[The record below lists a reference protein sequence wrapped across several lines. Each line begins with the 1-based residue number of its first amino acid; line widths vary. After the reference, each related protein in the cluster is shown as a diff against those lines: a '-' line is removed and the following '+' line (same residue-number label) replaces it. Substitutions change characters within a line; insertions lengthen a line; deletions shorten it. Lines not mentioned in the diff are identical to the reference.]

1 MEKCIGGNAM
11 EIVKA
16 PTDPEKNR
24 PFFYIVKDKDFFSE
38 DDGDRGISYLHQS
51 DGRLISS
58 AKYTGNIED
67 ESMLK
72 LLETVD
78 GFKKLV
84 HSVGVSVEMD
94 DSDTECE
101 FVFQMYGKEDLYGGG
116 ANLISVQKADGS
128 EKRIYMS
135 DINWTEDDNVPGQ
148 IKLYTPK
155 PYQKGFITVRL
166 YLNDGYEAPEQ
177 IEEKPVDVNGDAYKN
192 MIKAS
197 LVQAGNP
204 YRLQRL
210 YEKAKAGK
218 DVYLTFIGG
227 SITQGAGAT
236 PINTECYAYKSFVGI
251 KKLLGDTEN
260 IHFIKAGV
268 GGTPSELGMIRFE
281 RDVLRDGEVTPDLVV
296 VEFAVNDDGDETK
309 GDCYESLVRKA
320 LGLPGEPAVLLLFSV
335 FSDDYNLQER
345 LIPVGKRY
353 DLPMASVKNA
363 VVPNFYN
370 RQERVLTKNQYFY
383 DMFHPTNLGHTIM
396 ADCVINAVKQAFDA
410 KAVDEYDPKLLSPGI
425 IGNTYDEV
433 FLIDKKDNKDYG
445 DIHIG
450 GFTETDTD
458 LQSVELDIDLKQTPE
473 FPHNWMYDGS
483 KSDDNVFTIDLQCKA
498 LVIIMKDSGEI
509 DAATA
514 KAYVDGKFI
523 RDLDPYV
530 NRWRHCNPLI
540 LIEESETKI
549 HHVEI
554 QVDKDSVRNKFTILG
569 FGVVK

>member
-1 MEKCIGGNAM
+1 M

>member
-1 MEKCIGGNAM
+1 M

-24 PFFYIVKDKDFFSE
+24 PFFYIVRDKDFFSE

-94 DSDTECE
+94 DSNTECE

-116 ANLISVQKADGS
+116 ANLVSVQKADGS

-135 DINWTEDDNVPGQ
+135 DINWTEDDDVPGQ

-155 PYQKGFITVRL
+155 PYEKGFITVRL
-166 YLNDGYEAPEQ
+166 YLNDGFTAPEQ
-177 IEEKPVDVNGDAYKN
+177 IDEKPVDVNSKAYKD

-204 YRLQRL
+204 YRLQKL
-210 YEKAKAGK
+210 CKKAKAGE
-218 DVYLTFIGG
+218 DVYITFIGG

-236 PINTECYAYKSFVGI
+236 PINTECYSYKSFVGI
-251 KKLLGDTEN
+251 KKLLGDTDN

-268 GGTPSELGMIRFE
+268 GGTPSELGMIRFD

-296 VEFAVNDDGDETK
+296 VEFAVNDDGDETQ

-320 LGLPGEPAVLLLFSV
+320 LALPGEPAVLLLFSV

-353 DLPMASVKNA
+353 DIPMASVKDA

-370 RQERVLTKNQYFY
+370 RQQRVLTKNQYFY

-396 ADCVINAVKQAFDA
+396 ADCVINAVGQALNA
-410 KAVDEYDPKLLSPGI
+410 EAASAYDPNLSKPAA
-425 IGNTYDEV
+425 IGNTFDEV
-433 FLIDKKDNKDYG
+433 FLIDKKDNTEYG
-445 DIHIG
+445 KISVG

-473 FPHNWMYDGS
+473 FPYNWMYDGS
-483 KSDDNVFTIDLQCKA
+483 KSDDNVFTIDLKCKA
-498 LVIIMKDSGEI
+498 LVIIMKDSGEV

-514 KAYVDGKFI
+514 KAYVDGAFV

-540 LIEESETKI
+540 LIKESESKM

-554 QVDKDSVRNKFTILG
+554 KVDKDSVRNRFTILG